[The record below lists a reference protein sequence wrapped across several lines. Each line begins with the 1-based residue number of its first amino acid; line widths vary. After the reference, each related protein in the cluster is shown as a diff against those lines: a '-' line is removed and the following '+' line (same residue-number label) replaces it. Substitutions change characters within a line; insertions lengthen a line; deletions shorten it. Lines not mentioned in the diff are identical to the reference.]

1 MTHLF
6 PRISVTLW
14 LLLYF
19 ISPRLVIAESLTIAV
34 ASNFADTAKHLVEEF
49 EMNSENEVQLILGS
63 SGRFFAQISN
73 GAPFDIF
80 LSADREKPSAL
91 VEAGLARPESRFTYA
106 IGRLALWSRDEMLV
120 SGDVS
125 VLQTDSFR
133 KVAIANPRLAPY
145 GKAAREVLNEYGLY
159 NELSARLV
167 QGENIAQAFQFVFT
181 GNAELGFVSLSQVM
195 KGGALASGSA
205 WIIPENLHLPIRQD
219 AVILTN
225 AVSAGATEAFMA
237 FMKTPRSRAIIASYG
252 YGLEGL

>member
-1 MTHLF
+1 
-6 PRISVTLW
+6 
-14 LLLYF
+14 
-19 ISPRLVIAESLTIAV
+19 
-34 ASNFADTAKHLVEEF
+34 
-49 EMNSENEVQLILGS
+49 MNSDHQAQLILGS

-225 AVSAGATEAFMA
+225 AVSAGATEAFMN

>member
-19 ISPRLVIAESLTIAV
+19 ISPRLAIAESLTIAV

-49 EMNSENEVQLILGS
+49 EMNSDHEAQLILGS

-125 VLQTDSFR
+125 VLQKDSFR

>member
-1 MTHLF
+1 MTYLF

-19 ISPRLVIAESLTIAV
+19 ISPRLAIAESLTIAV
-34 ASNFADTAKHLVEEF
+34 ASNFADTAKHLAEEF
-49 EMNSENEVQLILGS
+49 EMNSDHEAQLILGS

>member
-1 MTHLF
+1 MTQLF
-6 PRISVTLW
+6 SRISVTLW

-49 EMNSENEVQLILGS
+49 EMNSGHEAQLILGS

-225 AVSAGATEAFMA
+225 AVSAGATEAFMN

-252 YGLEGL
+252 YGLVGL

>member
-1 MTHLF
+1 MTQLF
-6 PRISVTLW
+6 SRISVTLW

-49 EMNSENEVQLILGS
+49 EMNSGHEAQLILGS

-225 AVSAGATEAFMA
+225 AVSAGATEAFMN

>member
-1 MTHLF
+1 MNHLF

-49 EMNSENEVQLILGS
+49 EMNSDHDAQLILGS

-80 LSADREKPSAL
+80 LSADREKPAAL
-91 VEAGLARPESRFTYA
+91 MEAGLARPESRFTYA

-120 SGDVS
+120 SGDGS
-125 VLQTDSFR
+125 VLQTDSFK

-225 AVSAGATEAFMA
+225 AVSANATEAFMN

>member
-49 EMNSENEVQLILGS
+49 EMNSDHEVQLILGS

-225 AVSAGATEAFMA
+225 AVSAGATEAFMN

>member
-1 MTHLF
+1 MSHLF

-14 LLLYF
+14 LFLYF
-19 ISPRLVIAESLTIAV
+19 ISPRLAIAESLTIAV

-49 EMNSENEVQLILGS
+49 EMNSDHEAQLILGS

-125 VLQTDSFR
+125 VLQTDSFK

-225 AVSAGATEAFMA
+225 AVSANATEAFMN

>member
-1 MTHLF
+1 
-6 PRISVTLW
+6 
-14 LLLYF
+14 
-19 ISPRLVIAESLTIAV
+19 
-34 ASNFADTAKHLVEEF
+34 
-49 EMNSENEVQLILGS
+49 
-63 SGRFFAQISN
+63 
-73 GAPFDIF
+73 
-80 LSADREKPSAL
+80 
-91 VEAGLARPESRFTYA
+91 
-106 IGRLALWSRDEMLV
+106 MLV

-159 NELSARLV
+159 DELSARLV

-225 AVSAGATEAFMA
+225 AVSAGATEAFMN